1 MESRVNNRL
10 ASSVEELASIIKEY
24 AKKHKKLSDRV
35 QQISRTAKSPHNR
48 STNSPPVLDNSSK
61 SRVNKSKLNTSR
73 DNIAN
78 NSMKQHLRKAGSDKE
93 NLQVN
98 VTTTTHNASMVKK
111 TDRSNSKSR
120 LMEVQPPKALI
131 SN

>member
-1 MESRVNNRL
+1 M
-10 ASSVEELASIIKEY
+10 
-24 AKKHKKLSDRV
+24 
-35 QQISRTAKSPHNR
+35 T
-48 STNSPPVLDNSSK
+48 
-61 SRVNKSKLNTSR
+61 
-73 DNIAN
+73 N

-111 TDRSNSKSR
+111 TDRSNSKGR
-120 LMEVQPPKALI
+120 LMEVQPPQALI